1 MFILKHILK
10 RSKCAMYVFT
20 VDKCSSSH
28 GALREVVIA
37 CSTDRSG
44 PCVFSQLTSVQG
56 LMGLY
61 GETKYLLGVLTEI
74 EDGNLF
80 IEDTTG
86 VIKVEMANAV
96 PTTGLFTENCIII
109 AEGQLREDGVFE
121 LSYMGFPMLESRFDF
136 R

>member
-1 MFILKHILK
+1 
-10 RSKCAMYVFT
+10 
-20 VDKCSSSH
+20 
-28 GALREVVIA
+28 
-37 CSTDRSG
+37 
-44 PCVFSQLTSVQG
+44 
-56 LMGLY
+56 MGLY

-86 VIKVEMANAV
+86 TIKLDMSNAI

-121 LSYMGFPMLESRFDF
+121 LSCMGFPMLESRFDF